1 MNIQNLKIK
10 LKSRQKALTVL
21 WPVRFCH
28 WLCVYLCGYIY
39 TPTWSAKTFMTVSS
53 SLRFSLPFSKT
64 NTSSLV
70 VHIHLF
76 NSILVSSTLCFGTY
90 AVKCF
95 SRTLAA
101 GLLLTGKWM
110 RCYIN
115 ILILGK
121 MDGEEKKEGV
131 SGFEWHSTGV
141 VCCWELH
148 ESSCRGSLSRWRA

>member
-21 WPVRFCH
+21 RPVRFCY
-28 WLCVYLCGYIY
+28 WLYGHLCGYIY
-39 TPTWSAKTFMTVSS
+39 TPTWSGKTFMTVSS
-53 SLRFSLPFSKT
+53 SLRFTLPFSKT

-95 SRTLAA
+95 SRTLLAA
-101 GLLLTGKWM
+101 ALLLTGKWM

-121 MDGEEKKEGV
+121 MDGEEKEEVLGL
-131 SGFEWHSTGV
+131 EWHSTGV
-141 VCCWELH
+141 VYCWELH
-148 ESSCRGSLSRWRA
+148 ESSRRGKLSRSRA